1 MSGPAILAPQAQKD
15 LRAALRWIAS
25 DNPVAARGLRDTVD
39 AAARLIGAR
48 PDIGRFRPELTSAR
62 YRFWSLTG
70 FPYLLVYEA
79 SARPPRIARI
89 VHTAR
94 DLPKVLAELN
104 F

>member
-15 LRAALRWIAS
+15 LRAALRWIAA
-25 DNPVAARGLRDTVD
+25 DNPMAARGLRDTVD
-39 AAARLIGAR
+39 AASRLIGAR
-48 PDIGRFRPELTSAR
+48 PEIGRFRPELTSAR
-62 YRFWSLTG
+62 FRFWSLTG

-79 SARPPRIARI
+79 SVGPPRIARI

-94 DLPKVLAELN
+94 DLPKVLAELK